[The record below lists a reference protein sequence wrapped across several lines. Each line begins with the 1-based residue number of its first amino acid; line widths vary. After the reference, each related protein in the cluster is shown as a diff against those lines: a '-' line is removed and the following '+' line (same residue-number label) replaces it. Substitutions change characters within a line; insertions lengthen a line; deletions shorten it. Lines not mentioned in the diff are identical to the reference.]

1 MKYLLLMGLVTLV
14 ACSKNMDKQM
24 SSTQEDE
31 KQSCDF
37 GIKQFN
43 LSKRAPVNIDNEIE
57 SKRPPSGGVTP
68 PPPTSNAAVIL
79 LDFNG
84 HTVSGTN
91 WNTSGNINCAPAN
104 LTAAEISVIFQR
116 VTNDFSPFD
125 LTVTTDDNVY
135 NAASTTKRMRVI
147 ITESWEWFGSQAG
160 GTAYV
165 NTFTSGT
172 NTPCFVFSSLLHYNL
187 KYIADAIS
195 HETGHT
201 LGLRHQ
207 ALYDANCVRTSD
219 YNWGQGSGE
228 TGWAPIMGSA
238 YYQNLSLWHRGP
250 NIVSCSTIQDDVT
263 VIAGKVGYRTDD
275 YSNITTGAASLAT
288 SLNGCINNSTDLD
301 FFSLNL
307 ATIKTVSIIP
317 SNTGINNAGANL
329 DLILRVYNSQGNLL
343 GSFENPAVL
352 NASTILNAGT
362 YYISVGTTANPYT
375 TTYGMLGTYTV
386 SLN

>member
-1 MKYLLLMGLVTLV
+1 MKYLLLVGLVTLV

-31 KQSCDF
+31 KQTCDF
-37 GIKQFN
+37 GLKNFN
-43 LSKRAPVNIDNEIE
+43 LSKRAPVNIDNEIP
-57 SKRPPSGGVTP
+57 SKRPGTGGTT

-84 HTVSGTN
+84 QTVSGTS
-91 WNTSGNINCAPAN
+91 WNTNGNINCAPAN
-104 LTAAEISVIFQR
+104 LTAADISNVVQR
-116 VTNDFSPFD
+116 VTNDYSPFAV
-125 LTVTTDDNVY
+125 TVTTDENVF
-135 NAASTTKRMRVI
+135 NAASITKRMRVI
-147 ITESWEWFGSQAG
+147 ITESWEWFGSSAG
-160 GTAYV
+160 GTAYI
-165 NTFTSGT
+165 NSFTAST
-172 NTPCFVFSSLLHYNL
+172 DNPCFVFSSLLNYDL
-187 KYIADAIS
+187 KYIADAVS
-195 HETGHT
+195 HEVGHT

-207 ALYDANCVRTSD
+207 AIYDANCVMTSA

-250 NIVSCSTIQDDVT
+250 NNTGCSNIQDDVA
-263 VIAGKVGYRTDD
+263 VIAGKVGNKADD
-275 YSNITTGAASLAT
+275 YSNMTTGAASLAT

-307 ATIKTVSIIP
+307 GTTKTVSVIP

-362 YYISVGTTANPYT
+362 YYISVGTSANPYT